1 MGPRMYTQGWTAGTQ
16 HYSVLAQQPTL
27 ALKPLPTFAVY
38 LDPRP
43 QSWFHGQVGW
53 VVAEPV
59 YGRRQG
65 NYGVNNRKKK
75 KKTISFALAGA
86 GSAESRWGREAAS
99 SQQTAGMCRGPGAPW
114 AAKMLWAGPMAY
126 VVGGHIAL
134 GAIFTVRVPGT
145 LHSKYPHFLTWL
157 NTSSLGKICKTDPY
171 LCSFPGPGHPP
182 GFRRSFAWWY
192 SQPFALT

>member
-75 KKTISFALAGA
+75 KNRFLCPC
-86 GSAESRWGREAAS
+86 WGRKRRV
-99 SQQTAGMCRGPGAPW
+99 T
-114 AAKMLWAGPMAY
+114 
-126 VVGGHIAL
+126 VGEGS
-134 GAIFTVRVPGT
+134 R
-145 LHSKYPHFLTWL
+145 FLPA
-157 NTSSLGKICKTDPY
+157 D
-171 LCSFPGPGHPP
+171 
-182 GFRRSFAWWY
+182 RRDV
-192 SQPFALT
+192 

>member
-75 KKTISFALAGA
+75 KKKPFPLPLLGQEAQSHGGGGKPLPP
-86 GSAESRWGREAAS
+86 SRPQG
-99 SQQTAGMCRGPGAPW
+99 C
-114 AAKMLWAGPMAY
+114 
-126 VVGGHIAL
+126 VGAL
-134 GAIFTVRVPGT
+134 GHPG
-145 LHSKYPHFLTWL
+145 LLRCCGQGLWHM
-157 NTSSLGKICKTDPY
+157 
-171 LCSFPGPGHPP
+171 
-182 GFRRSFAWWY
+182 
-192 SQPFALT
+192 

>member
-75 KKTISFALAGA
+75 KKNHSNQISRYYFNRIPPSLP
-86 GSAESRWGREAAS
+86 SLL
-99 SQQTAGMCRGPGAPW
+99 P
-114 AAKMLWAGPMAY
+114 
-126 VVGGHIAL
+126 
-134 GAIFTVRVPGT
+134 
-145 LHSKYPHFLTWL
+145 FL
-157 NTSSLGKICKTDPY
+157 
-171 LCSFPGPGHPP
+171 F
-182 GFRRSFAWWY
+182 F
-192 SQPFALT
+192 